1 MTLGR
6 STHLTGPHT
15 CRAESSF
22 FYILIEEIIG
32 TRLDVIKGPFQGSE
46 AFPYLSE
53 TQKRDCEK
61 STLSQPCI
69 HNGDF
74 ESVFQMEL
82 NQ

>member
-15 CRAESSF
+15 CKAESSF
-22 FYILIEEIIG
+22 FYIFIEEIMS
-32 TRLDVIKGPFQGSE
+32 TRLNVIKGPFQVSG

-61 STLSQPCI
+61 STLSQRPAL
-69 HNGDF
+69 H
-74 ESVFQMEL
+74 S
-82 NQ
+82 